1 MRAAPA
7 AVAGARRHGAASELC
22 TACAA
27 HGLHARVPRPASTRP
42 PRLPATHGTTHARS
56 WGPYTLDGRSVLA
69 PADGKAPDDPLAWP
83 ARSFLDLVA
92 EDAGVARRLDQV
104 PGLAAFRL
112 EARGF
117 FHGALRCGC
126 AVVC

>member
-1 MRAAPA
+1 MSPARARGACRGRRGAAPW
-7 AVAGARRHGAASELC
+7 GRQR
-22 TACAA
+22 
-27 HGLHARVPRPASTRP
+27 
-42 PRLPATHGTTHARS
+42 TTHARS